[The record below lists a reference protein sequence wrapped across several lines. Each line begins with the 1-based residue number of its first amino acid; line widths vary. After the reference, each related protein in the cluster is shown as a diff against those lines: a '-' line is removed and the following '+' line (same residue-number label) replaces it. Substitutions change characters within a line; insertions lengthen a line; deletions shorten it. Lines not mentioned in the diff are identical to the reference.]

1 VIDISKDED
10 MSLEGALEELERIVG
25 SLEGGRLS
33 LEDSLDLFE
42 RGMRLIS
49 LSNARLDKAERRIES
64 LSGELPQDIIDG
76 GG

>member
-1 VIDISKDED
+1 
-10 MSLEGALEELERIVG
+10 MSLEGAFEELERIVG
-25 SLEGGRLS
+25 LLEGGRLS

-42 RGMRLIS
+42 RGMRLIR
-49 LSNARLDKAERRIES
+49 LSNARLDGAERRIEC